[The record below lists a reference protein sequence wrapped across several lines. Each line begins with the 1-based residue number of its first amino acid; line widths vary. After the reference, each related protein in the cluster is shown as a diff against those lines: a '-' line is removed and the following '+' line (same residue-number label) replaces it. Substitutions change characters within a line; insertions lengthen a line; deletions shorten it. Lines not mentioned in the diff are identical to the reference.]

1 MGRFGSFIRATQ
13 PGDLH
18 AVSAI
23 FQNFRRKSNVPFV
36 GSYLLKM
43 CDQVV
48 ALISSEHANTIVWNE
63 GDEADCFLDTEND
76 ESDRLFAFEVAQTNE
91 QEETV
96 TFRPGFQVCLWA
108 LFIPTMNLSFVS

>member
-1 MGRFGSFIRATQ
+1 
-13 PGDLH
+13 
-18 AVSAI
+18 
-23 FQNFRRKSNVPFV
+23 
-36 GSYLLKM
+36 M

-63 GDEADCFLDTEND
+63 EDEADCFSDAEND

-96 TFRPGFQVCLWA
+96 TFRPGFQVCLGA
-108 LFIPTMNLSFVS
+108 LFHPDHEFKFC